1 MTFHGCREVLEVG
14 CGVGAQMRLVLRR
27 HPELRLTGIDLT
39 PVQLARARQ
48 VLGEWIEAGRA
59 RLARAS
65 GAALPFPE
73 AAFDGV
79 YMVWVLEH
87 VPDPLALLREAR
99 RVLRPG
105 GSLYCTEVFN
115 AGLYVWP
122 PSRAVAR
129 YWKAFNAWQRRLG
142 GDPDVGV
149 RLASLAR
156 AAGLRVHRLADAS
169 WLLDRRLSRPAERRE
184 AMRFWRDLLLS
195 AAGGLL
201 AAGRIEEPLVAAVE
215 RDLLALAEHPD
226 ALFQYSARQLLARA

>member
-1 MTFHGCREVLEVG
+1 
-14 CGVGAQMRLVLRR
+14 MRLALRR
-27 HPELRLTGIDLT
+27 HPDLRVTGVDVT
-39 PVQLARARQ
+39 PVQLARAHQ
-48 VLGEWIEAGRA
+48 LLGEWLESGRA

-65 GAALPFPE
+65 GVALPFPE
-73 AAFDGV
+73 ATFDGV

-87 VPDPLALLREAR
+87 VPEPLPLLREAR

-105 GSLYCTEVFN
+105 GPLYCTEVFN

-122 PSRAVAR
+122 RSRAVAR

-149 RLASLAR
+149 RLASLAS
-156 AAGLRVHRLADAS
+156 AAGLHVEGLADAS

-184 AMRFWRDLLLS
+184 AMQFWRDLLLS

-201 AAGRIEEPLVAAVE
+201 AAGRVDEPLVAAVE
-215 RDLLALAEHPD
+215 HDLLALAEHPD